1 MLQYDL
7 FTVLNLYRYDTTF
20 FDAHLFYFRK
30 NVYQSSTNK
39 QKINAKQ
46 NNMQTLGKLTHV
58 SDATRP
64 QLVRV

>member
-1 MLQYDL
+1 MLQTQ
-7 FTVLNLYRYDTTF
+7 FEICIDTIPPSLT
-20 FDAHLFYFRK
+20 HIY
-30 NVYQSSTNK
+30 STNK